1 MMTVTDFFSVLL
13 CVPILIY
20 ACYSDLKRRS
30 VTNRLWLLM
39 IVVGTP
45 IAIYKLI
52 IQGIPFLILFSAS
65 VLFTFI
71 PVYLFYRLRLF
82 GGADAKCLIAL
93 SLLIPERP
101 AFASVYPNFAAN
113 YALMLFPFAI
123 TTLLNAAIFS
133 LCIPPGLFVYNLLTL
148 SREELRGNPGLAF
161 FGYKL
166 HIGSLSDAKHMRLM
180 HLYEEEE
187 EEEGEIKRIFSFGG
201 VEIDTEVV
209 EELKDYHARG
219 KIEEKVWVT
228 PELPFILFITAGF
241 FTALL
246 YGNLIFHLFL
256 AL

>member
-1 MMTVTDFFSVLL
+1 MMMVTVFFSVLF
-13 CVPILIY
+13 CVPIMIY
-20 ACYSDLKRRS
+20 ACYSDLKKRR

-45 IAIYKLI
+45 IAIYNVI
-52 IQGIPFLILFSAS
+52 IQGIPFLIHFSAS

-71 PVYLFYRLRLF
+71 LVYLFYRLRLF

-93 SLLIPERP
+93 SVLSPEQP
-101 AFASVYPNFAAN
+101 ALASVYPGFAAN
-113 YALMLFPFAI
+113 HALMLFPFAI
-123 TTLLNAAIFS
+123 TTLLNGAIFS
-133 LCIPPGLFVYNLLTL
+133 LCIPICLFVYNLLTL
-148 SREELRGNPGLAF
+148 SSEELRGNPRMAF
-161 FGYKL
+161 IGYKL
-166 HIGSLSDAKHMRLM
+166 HIESLFNAKHMRLI
-180 HLYEEEE
+180 HRYE

-209 EELKDYHARG
+209 EELKTYHARG